1 MSLELK
7 DIETRKK
14 ELQGEL
20 NKVESSLVEALKTV
34 ETLKQNKFSTLFSA
48 STSWDSTLLSSP
60 CNSVFLDSISFNS
73 KDIIYS
79 YKF

>member
-34 ETLKQNKFSTLFSA
+34 ETLKQLETSLFFVSTKLQSINLLKTKYFILF
-48 STSWDSTLLSSP
+48 
-60 CNSVFLDSISFNS
+60 
-73 KDIIYS
+73 
-79 YKF
+79 

>member
-1 MSLELK
+1 MSLESK

-34 ETLKQNKFSTLFSA
+34 ETLKQNKFSIAGAIALCNEMIEKHDVGNNA
-48 STSWDSTLLSSP
+48 DSNIP
-60 CNSVFLDSISFNS
+60 QQIAGV
-73 KDIIYS
+73 
-79 YKF
+79 

>member
-34 ETLKQNKFSTLFSA
+34 ETLKQNKFSIGGAIALCNEMIEKHDVGNNA
-48 STSWDSTLLSSP
+48 DSNIP
-60 CNSVFLDSISFNS
+60 QQIAGV
-73 KDIIYS
+73 
-79 YKF
+79 

>member
-34 ETLKQNKFSTLFSA
+34 ETLKQNKFSIAGAIALCNEMIEKHDVGNNA
-48 STSWDSTLLSSP
+48 DSNSP
-60 CNSVFLDSISFNS
+60 QQRAGV
-73 KDIIYS
+73 
-79 YKF
+79 

>member
-34 ETLKQNKFSTLFSA
+34 ETLKQLKTSLFFVSTKLQSINLSKTKYFILF
-48 STSWDSTLLSSP
+48 
-60 CNSVFLDSISFNS
+60 
-73 KDIIYS
+73 
-79 YKF
+79 

>member
-20 NKVESSLVEALKTV
+20 NKVETSLVEALKTV
-34 ETLKQNKFSTLFSA
+34 ETLKQNKFSIAGAIALCNEMIEKHDVGNNA
-48 STSWDSTLLSSP
+48 DSNIP
-60 CNSVFLDSISFNS
+60 QQIAGV
-73 KDIIYS
+73 
-79 YKF
+79 

>member
-20 NKVESSLVEALKTV
+20 NKVDSSLVEALKTV
-34 ETLKQNKFSTLFSA
+34 ETLKQNKFSIAGAIALCNEMIEKHDVGNNA
-48 STSWDSTLLSSP
+48 DSNIP
-60 CNSVFLDSISFNS
+60 QQIAGV
-73 KDIIYS
+73 
-79 YKF
+79 

>member
-34 ETLKQNKFSTLFSA
+34 ETLKQNKFSIAGAIALCNEMIEKHDVGNNA
-48 STSWDSTLLSSP
+48 DSNIP
-60 CNSVFLDSISFNS
+60 QQIAWV
-73 KDIIYS
+73 
-79 YKF
+79 

>member
-7 DIETRKK
+7 NIEARKT

-34 ETLKQNKFSTLFSA
+34 ETLKQNKFSIAGAIALCNEMIEKHDVGNNA
-48 STSWDSTLLSSP
+48 DSNIPQTIAG
-60 CNSVFLDSISFNS
+60 V
-73 KDIIYS
+73 
-79 YKF
+79 

>member
-34 ETLKQNKFSTLFSA
+34 ETLKQNKFSIAGAIALCIEMIEKHDVGNNA
-48 STSWDSTLLSSP
+48 DSNIP
-60 CNSVFLDSISFNS
+60 QQIAGV
-73 KDIIYS
+73 
-79 YKF
+79 

>member
-7 DIETRKK
+7 DIETRKE

-34 ETLKQNKFSTLFSA
+34 ETLKQNKFSIAGAIALCNEMIEKHDVGNNA
-48 STSWDSTLLSSP
+48 DSNIPQTIAG
-60 CNSVFLDSISFNS
+60 V
-73 KDIIYS
+73 
-79 YKF
+79 

>member
-1 MSLELK
+1 MELK

-34 ETLKQNKFSTLFSA
+34 EILKQNKFSIAGAIALCNEMIEKHDVGNNA
-48 STSWDSTLLSSP
+48 DSNIP
-60 CNSVFLDSISFNS
+60 QQIAGV
-73 KDIIYS
+73 
-79 YKF
+79 

>member
-14 ELQGEL
+14 ELQWEL

-34 ETLKQNKFSTLFSA
+34 ETLKQNKFSIAGAIALCNEMIEKHDVGNNA
-48 STSWDSTLLSSP
+48 DSNIP
-60 CNSVFLDSISFNS
+60 QQIAGV
-73 KDIIYS
+73 
-79 YKF
+79 

>member
-1 MSLELK
+1 MSLKLK

-34 ETLKQNKFSTLFSA
+34 ETLKQNKFSIAGAIALCNEMIEKHDVGNNA
-48 STSWDSTLLSSP
+48 DSNIPQTIAG
-60 CNSVFLDSISFNS
+60 V
-73 KDIIYS
+73 
-79 YKF
+79 

>member
-14 ELQGEL
+14 ELQVEL

-34 ETLKQNKFSTLFSA
+34 ETLKQNKFSIAGAIALCNEMIEKHDVGNNA
-48 STSWDSTLLSSP
+48 DSNIP
-60 CNSVFLDSISFNS
+60 QQIAGV
-73 KDIIYS
+73 
-79 YKF
+79 

>member
-1 MSLELK
+1 MSLKLK

-34 ETLKQNKFSTLFSA
+34 ETLKQNKFSIAGAIALCNEMIEKHDVGNNA
-48 STSWDSTLLSSP
+48 DSNIP
-60 CNSVFLDSISFNS
+60 QQIAGV
-73 KDIIYS
+73 
-79 YKF
+79 

>member
-34 ETLKQNKFSTLFSA
+34 ETLKQNKFSIAGAIALCKEFGEKTDVGNNA
-48 STSWDSTLLSSP
+48 DSNIPQTIAG
-60 CNSVFLDSISFNS
+60 V
-73 KDIIYS
+73 
-79 YKF
+79 

>member
-34 ETLKQNKFSTLFSA
+34 ETLKQNKFSIAGAIALCNEMIEKHDVGNNA
-48 STSWDSTLLSSP
+48 DSNIPQTIAG
-60 CNSVFLDSISFNS
+60 V
-73 KDIIYS
+73 
-79 YKF
+79 

>member
-20 NKVESSLVEALKTV
+20 NKVESSLGEALKTV
-34 ETLKQNKFSTLFSA
+34 ETLKQNKFSIAGAIALCNEMIEKHDVGNNA
-48 STSWDSTLLSSP
+48 DSNIP
-60 CNSVFLDSISFNS
+60 QQIAGV
-73 KDIIYS
+73 
-79 YKF
+79 

>member
-34 ETLKQNKFSTLFSA
+34 ETLKQNKFSIAGAIALCNEMIEKHDVGNNA
-48 STSWDSTLLSSP
+48 DSNIPKTIAG
-60 CNSVFLDSISFNS
+60 V
-73 KDIIYS
+73 
-79 YKF
+79 

>member
-14 ELQGEL
+14 ELQGKL

-34 ETLKQNKFSTLFSA
+34 ETLKQNKFSIAGAIALCNEMIEKHDVGNNA
-48 STSWDSTLLSSP
+48 DSNIP
-60 CNSVFLDSISFNS
+60 QQIAGV
-73 KDIIYS
+73 
-79 YKF
+79 

>member
-34 ETLKQNKFSTLFSA
+34 ETLKQNKFSIAGAIALCNEFGDKTDVGNNA
-48 STSWDSTLLSSP
+48 DSNIPQTIAG
-60 CNSVFLDSISFNS
+60 V
-73 KDIIYS
+73 
-79 YKF
+79 

>member
-20 NKVESSLVEALKTV
+20 NIVESSLVEALKTV
-34 ETLKQNKFSTLFSA
+34 ETLKQNKFSIAGAIAL
-48 STSWDSTLLSSP
+48 
-60 CNSVFLDSISFNS
+60 CNEMIEKHDQYFLGQI
-73 KDIIYS
+73 
-79 YKF
+79 